1 MITKDE
7 LFVAGKVTRTHGV
20 TGEWVCI
27 GTTDVL
33 DECPYVVLCMDGLFV
48 PFFIESRRYHSQTAW
63 LIKVEG
69 IENEEKARNLVG
81 KEVFLPKKWQEEAA
95 QVSYHYFIDFT
106 VYNYGERVGRIESIN
121 DQTDNVLFSIVND
134 ERLYMVPAVEDFMV
148 QIDHANKQLFMELP
162 EGLLTI
168 ND

>member
-20 TGEWVCI
+20 AGEWVCI

-69 IENEEKARNLVG
+69 IENEEKARSAGV
-81 KEVFLPKKWQEEAA
+81 QERCW
-95 QVSYHYFIDFT
+95 
-106 VYNYGERVGRIESIN
+106 ERSW
-121 DQTDNVLFSIVND
+121 L
-134 ERLYMVPAVEDFMV
+134 
-148 QIDHANKQLFMELP
+148 
-162 EGLLTI
+162 
-168 ND
+168 